1 MANDPIETNTP
12 GARPFTA
19 FNFAVVIQVQG
30 VTSSNTQLCS
40 ASFSECD
47 GLEMTL
53 EPKTIRAGGRNW
65 GPVHLA
71 GPISY
76 GQLTLKRGLAES
88 MDLWDWFE
96 KVATDGQTGYRTS
109 ASVIVR
115 GSNQS
120 DLAVFELT
128 GCLPVKLKAPAL
140 NAKDGLVA
148 IEEMQI
154 AYESMLRN
162 KEKVAGT

>member
-1 MANDPIETNTP
+1 MASNSSGN
-12 GARPFTA
+12 PFTA
-19 FNFAVVIQVQG
+19 FNFTVLIDVQG
-30 VTSSNTQLCS
+30 VTDSNTQLCS

-53 EPKTIRAGGRNW
+53 EPKTIRAGGMNW

-76 GQLTLKRGLAES
+76 GQLTLKRGMAAS
-88 MDLWDWFE
+88 MDLWKWFE
-96 KVATDGQTGYRTS
+96 KVASDGGTGYRTS
-109 ASVIVR
+109 AIVVMR
-115 GSNQS
+115 AADQS
-120 DLAVFELT
+120 DNASFQLT
-128 GCLPVKLKAPAL
+128 GCLPVKLKAPPL

-154 AYESMLRN
+154 AYESLSRTN
-162 KEKVAGT
+162 

>member
-1 MANDPIETNTP
+1 MATESNSPS
-12 GARPFTA
+12 ARPFTT
-19 FNFAVVIQVQG
+19 FNFVVLIAVTG

-47 GLEMTL
+47 GLEMTM

-71 GPISY
+71 GPVSY
-76 GQLTLKRGLAES
+76 GQLTLKRGMTNS
-88 MDLWDWFE
+88 FDLWKWFE
-96 KVATDGQTGYRTS
+96 KVAATGGSGYRTS
-109 ASVIVR
+109 AQVVLRASDH
-115 GSNQS
+115 S
-120 DLAVFELT
+120 DLAVFQLT

-154 AYESMLRN
+154 AYESLWLQGSN
-162 KEKVAGT
+162 S